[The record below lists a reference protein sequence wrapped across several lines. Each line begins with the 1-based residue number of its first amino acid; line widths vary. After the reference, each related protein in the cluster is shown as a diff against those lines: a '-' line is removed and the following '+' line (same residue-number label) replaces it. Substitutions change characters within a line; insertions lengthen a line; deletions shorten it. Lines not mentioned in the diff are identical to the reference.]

1 MQIKKVAKKGINVQ
15 IFLNVIMKPIY
26 AFFYKLLN
34 RGVHLMLPSYKE
46 AFTPTS
52 SGLGMGQT

>member
-1 MQIKKVAKKGINVQ
+1 MQIKMNARKGTSVQ
-15 IFLNVIMKPIY
+15 IFFNAIMKSIC
-26 AFFYKLLN
+26 AFFYKPFN

>member
-1 MQIKKVAKKGINVQ
+1 
-15 IFLNVIMKPIY
+15 MKPIY

-34 RGVHLMLPSYKE
+34 MGVHLMLPSYKE